1 MYSVEFFRLCA
12 SRLKP
17 GGVLCTQAPTRR
29 VALTF
34 QAALPHSIDFGNIL
48 VGSNEPLPLEVEAWT
63 TRLRSAPVEAWLG
76 KDVADGI
83 VARLQSARPPWGNPN
98 SRRGLNHDLFPR
110 DEFATPVA
118 R

>member
-1 MYSVEFFRLCA
+1 MNPTASLQSSRQPPRQCAHQDGLIRSVRI
-12 SRLKP
+12 
-17 GGVLCTQAPTRR
+17 GVL
-29 VALTF
+29 L
-34 QAALPHSIDFGNIL
+34 LPCEGF
-48 VGSNEPLPLEVEAWT
+48 E
-63 TRLRSAPVEAWLG
+63 LRSAPVEAWLG
-76 KDVADGI
+76 RDVADGI